1 MNKGTAGVDGDRAQE
16 LVKQVFRPH
25 PSLSL
30 ASHLIR
36 PSISPPVVQIRGHEV
51 AQAELNNLHPSRVS
65 GTSSVLLVI
74 FLLAVGEEVTLSFF
88 QAVYQRNGNI
98 FFRNDVKGA
107 IASEQSK
114 YFLLCLNIVIPL
126 KSLCL
131 AEQLD
136 LSKAQLQKLSR
147 ELEP

>member
-1 MNKGTAGVDGDRAQE
+1 MMNKGTAGADGDRVQE

-51 AQAELNNLHPSRVS
+51 ALAELNNLHPSRVS

-74 FLLAVGEEVTLSFF
+74 FKKYKKKYLCSTQTISQGE
-88 QAVYQRNGNI
+88 NI
-98 FFRNDVKGA
+98 K
-107 IASEQSK
+107 K
-114 YFLLCLNIVIPL
+114 
-126 KSLCL
+126 
-131 AEQLD
+131 QLD
-136 LSKAQLQKLSR
+136 QLLTNVSEVKLNLTWGDINLSGIKS
-147 ELEP
+147 